1 MTDANLRF
9 PSGRPLRAC
18 RNDAKRLALSKG
30 ISLSEVQD
38 KIAALNGAP
47 LGWSRAVNAM
57 RSAVLAHVAPTIPSG
72 PRMVASDIE
81 AVMRLYP
88 VTRYGF
94 GPSDYA
100 MGELRSYQ
108 RALQAGQDE
117 LLANADECSKALR
130 FLAHVSK
137 RKTDNPRVGTS
148 YGLKHRA
155 EHFIRNTVGAPS
167 DEYVSNGA
175 LICAAVHLGFELK
188 HRGSPNVTFNMSS
201 RSPVFEWAHLKEK
214 ARTGNL
220 MPEGFPRLNALEDQL
235 GTIKTPDPW
244 EFLRKERA
252 PLTA

>member
-9 PSGRPLRAC
+9 PSGRPFRAC
-18 RNDAKRLALSKG
+18 RNDAKRLALSAK
-30 ISLSEVQD
+30 IPLFEAQD
-38 KIAALNGAP
+38 KIAMQNGAP
-47 LGWSRAVNAM
+47 HGWSRAVAAM
-57 RSAVLAHVAPTIPSG
+57 RSAALAPVVSPLPHG

-94 GPSDYA
+94 GPGAYA
-100 MGELRSYQ
+100 VEELGSYQ
-108 RALQAGQDE
+108 RALQAGQDD
-117 LLANADECSKALR
+117 LLANVDECSKALR
-130 FLAHVSK
+130 FLTHVQK
-137 RKTDNPRVGTS
+137 RKTDNPRAGTS

-167 DEYVSNGA
+167 DDYVSNGA
-175 LICAAVHLGFELK
+175 LMCAAVHLGFELK
-188 HRGSPNVTFNMSS
+188 HWGSPNVTFNMSS
-201 RSPVFEWAHLKEK
+201 RSPVFEWARLKER
-214 ARTGNL
+214 ARTGQL
-220 MPEGFPRLNALEDQL
+220 MPEGFPRLNALEEQL